1 MSRRRVLVV
10 FVASLTLACSSP
22 PEKERNQAAE
32 AIAVART
39 AEAGTYAADEL
50 RAAETALQQYDQA
63 VSDHDYR
70 LALTHAID
78 ARDGAYSASR
88 LAASRKA
95 TAQAAAFKVLTDFDA
110 TVNLAKSRLAGAPA
124 LRPVGPAAD
133 RVRAA
138 LLRAP
143 KILQEARTRL
153 ANQDFN
159 GVVGLVAPMTEAIRK
174 DLPSPPPPPG
184 KKGK

>member
-1 MSRRRVLVV
+1 MSRRRVLAV

-32 AIAVART
+32 AIAAART

-78 ARDGAYSASR
+78 ARDGAYSATR
-88 LAASRKA
+88 LAGSRKEA
-95 TAQAAAFKVLTDFDA
+95 AKAAAFKTLADFEA
-110 TVNLAKSRLAGAPA
+110 TVNLAKSRLTGAPS
-124 LRPVGPAAD
+124 LRPVGAAAE

-138 LLRAP
+138 VQRAP
-143 KILQEARTRL
+143 KVLQEAGTQL
-153 ANQDFN
+153 AKQDFN
-159 GVVGLVAPMTEAIRK
+159 GVVGLVAPMTEAIRR